1 MSKNS
6 AKVVGLVLLIAVLL
20 VAIGYAAITTVQLR
34 INGNANATANQDN
47 FTVRFSGTP
56 TVSDADKVDA
66 INNTKPT
73 TLNPG
78 DQLKATMNVSKLS
91 AKGDTATATYTIENT
106 SADLSAVLSATTTN
120 SNTEY
125 FKVTQNIA
133 KATIGHGE
141 TTTITVTVELIKT
154 PIIDGIESTIG
165 VIIDANPQQPNA

>member
-1 MSKNS
+1 MKSNS
-6 AKVVGLVLLIAVLL
+6 TRVVGLVLIVAVLL
-20 VAIGYAAITTVQLR
+20 VAIGYAAITSVTLN
-34 INGNANATANQDN
+34 INGTANATTNSDN
-47 FTVRFSGTP
+47 FSVRFSGTP
-56 TVSDADKVDA
+56 TVSDADKVVATLDS
-66 INNTKPT
+66 NN
-73 TLNPG
+73 
-78 DQLKATMNVSKLS
+78 QLKATMNVSKLS

-154 PIIDGIESTIG
+154 PIADGIESTIG
-165 VIIDANPQQPNA
+165 VTIDANPQQPNA

>member
-56 TVSDADKVDA
+56 TVSDKVDA
-66 INNTKPT
+66 

>member
-1 MSKNS
+1 
-6 AKVVGLVLLIAVLL
+6 
-20 VAIGYAAITTVQLR
+20 
-34 INGNANATANQDN
+34 
-47 FTVRFSGTP
+47 
-56 TVSDADKVDA
+56 
-66 INNTKPT
+66 
-73 TLNPG
+73 
-78 DQLKATMNVSKLS
+78 MNVSKLS

>member
-34 INGNANATANQDN
+34 INGTANATTNSDN

-56 TVSDADKVDA
+56 TVSDADKVVATLDP
-66 INNTKPT
+66 NN
-73 TLNPG
+73 
-78 DQLKATMNVSKLS
+78 QLQATMNVSKLS

-125 FKVTQNIA
+125 FNVTQNIA

-154 PIIDGIESTIG
+154 PITDGIESTIG
-165 VIIDANPQQPNA
+165 VTIDANPQQPNA

>member
-66 INNTKPT
+66 
-73 TLNPG
+73 TLNP
-78 DQLKATMNVSKLS
+78 AMNVSKLS

-154 PIIDGIESTIG
+154 PITDGIESTIG

>member
-34 INGNANATANQDN
+34 INGNANATANPDN

-56 TVSDADKVDA
+56 TVSDADKVEA
-66 INNTKPT
+66 
-73 TLNPG
+73 TLNPN
-78 DQLKATMNVSKLS
+78 DQLQATMNVSKLS

-125 FKVTQNIA
+125 FNVTQNIA

-154 PIIDGIESTIG
+154 PITDGIESTIG
-165 VIIDANPQQPNA
+165 VTIDANPQQPNA

>member
-34 INGNANATANQDN
+34 INANATANQDN

-66 INNTKPT
+66 